1 MKNCFRYCS
10 LLLIVCFGC
19 ATTKVAEFTPDETAV
34 RVIENL
40 PANKDQ
46 LFIHSNRWMIDSF
59 RSAKDVI
66 QYTDKEAG
74 LLVGKMT
81 LYYEPGQYVGYGVTT
96 SETLAQATVEINV
109 RDNKVKIE
117 IKPLGGWR
125 YSVNNQGASA
135 TEPKKYVVENN
146 VMKEVEIKESQEY
159 FETYGF
165 TKTTALKRINALAD
179 DFVKHINKPVSDF

>member
-1 MKNCFRYCS
+1 MRNCFRYCS
-10 LLLIVCFGC
+10 FLLIVCFGC
-19 ATTKVAEFTPDETAV
+19 ATKVAEFTPDETAV
-34 RVIENL
+34 RIVENL

-59 RSAKDVI
+59 NSAKDVI

-74 LLVGKMT
+74 VLVGKYT
-81 LYYEPGQYVGYGVTT
+81 LYWYPPVNIYDEG
-96 SETLAQATVEINV
+96 TLAQAIVEINV

-125 YSVNNQGASA
+125 YFVKNQGTSA
-135 TEPKKYVVENN
+135 TEPKRYVVENN
-146 VMKEVEIKESQEY
+146 VLKEVEIKERQEY

-165 TKTTALKRINALAD
+165 TKTTALKRINYLAD